1 MNCREAQQLISP
13 YLDGM
18 LEGKEALQ
26 VQLHLEGCEHCR
38 SDYQDLVQ
46 LSCWL
51 RCMGKDILPAPAG
64 LKDAVMATIQQQADR
79 SGTVASLSGWLNRS
93 WKTMVPAAA
102 AAVLLLFT
110 ALNGFTSNSPAPP
123 PVAVHEPE
131 GEPSDPAY
139 SPAPADNHDNDAV
152 IKTAPED
159 IPPATGTQ
167 PPDSPLEV
175 AASDPPGNTSTLQAS
190 SAPVLLSAENRNIL
204 STMLVIRLS
213 EEQDAIFERVQAI
226 ASPYGVSAERLGQQV
241 KEGISYN
248 LFKLA
253 VNRGQEQALINS
265 LSTLGTVLS
274 RSDDKQDI
282 SQAYTQAL
290 EQFLSLSAQRSETSD
305 PARLK
310 QLDQQIAELQQQ
322 LGDWKQKAGVVTVV
336 LWIQN

>member
-1 MNCREAQQLISP
+1 
-13 YLDGM
+13 
-18 LEGKEALQ
+18 
-26 VQLHLEGCEHCR
+26 
-38 SDYQDLVQ
+38 
-46 LSCWL
+46 
-51 RCMGKDILPAPAG
+51 MGL
-64 LKDAVMATIQQQADR
+64 T
-79 SGTVASLSGWLNRS
+79 
-93 WKTMVPAAA
+93 
-102 AAVLLLFT
+102 
-110 ALNGFTSNSPAPP
+110 
-123 PVAVHEPE
+123 
-131 GEPSDPAY
+131 
-139 SPAPADNHDNDAV
+139 
-152 IKTAPED
+152 
-159 IPPATGTQ
+159 
-167 PPDSPLEV
+167 
-175 AASDPPGNTSTLQAS
+175 
-190 SAPVLLSAENRNIL
+190 
-204 STMLVIRLS
+204 
-213 EEQDAIFERVQAI
+213 
-226 ASPYGVSAERLGQQV
+226 ERLGQV